1 MKKSQPHA
9 PIMVVV
15 EPMKDIP
22 PTSVPDPHPG
32 QTPTDSMKAVV
43 EAATGPQPK
52 TISLDELFGGH

>member
-1 MKKSQPHA
+1 
-9 PIMVVV
+9 MVVV
-15 EPMKDIP
+15 EPMKETP

>member
-1 MKKSQPHA
+1 MHKSDKHPA
-9 PIMVVV
+9 IMVVV
-15 EPMKDIP
+15 EPMKETP